1 MNIWITILL
10 IVIYILIVAVI
21 MGVMCKYE
29 NAGHEIGLIP
39 LLAMFWPTLLIA
51 GILYY
56 PCKWSFKFGE
66 KLINFNKDIEEIN

>member
-10 IVIYILIVAVI
+10 IALYILIVAII

-29 NAGHEIGLIP
+29 SAGNEIGLLP
-39 LLAMFWPTLLIA
+39 LLAVFWPTLIIV

-56 PCKWSFKFGE
+56 QVNIKF
-66 KLINFNKDIEEIN
+66 

>member
-10 IVIYILIVAVI
+10 IALYILIVAII

-29 NAGHEIGLIP
+29 SAGNEIGLLP
-39 LLAMFWPTLLIA
+39 LLAVFWPTLIIV

-56 PCKWSFKFGE
+56 PCKWSYKFGE
-66 KLINFNKDIEEIN
+66 KLFNFNNDIEKIN

>member
-29 NAGHEIGLIP
+29 NAGHEIGLLP

-56 PCKWSFKFGE
+56 PCKWCFKFGE
-66 KLINFNKDIEEIN
+66 KLINFNKDVEEIN